1 MTVQREGCPV
11 ARLAAMT
18 AAGFRV
24 VVLAGCISLISL
36 STVLAENEGNGRS
49 ESSQGNSG
57 SSDDRGDKGSQGKE
71 SQGESSRSG
80 SVPDSSDDE
89 RDSRSGS
96 SRGNSAS
103 SSGNSSAARANA
115 PGQNRG
121 FGSASRS
128 DSSDSRPPGLDQSDV
143 LDAVR
148 DDKIFSLKQLLPR
161 VTDRY
166 NGKVID
172 VALWPEDERL
182 VYSFKLRMENGTVR
196 TIRMDAHTGRFLGF
210 AAFLR

>member
-1 MTVQREGCPV
+1 M
-11 ARLAAMT
+11 LAD
-18 AAGFRV
+18 
-24 VVLAGCISLISL
+24 
-36 STVLAENEGNGRS
+36 NEGNGRS

-57 SSDDRGDKGSQGKE
+57 SSDDRGDKGSEDKGSQGKG

-103 SSGNSSAARANA
+103 SPGNSSAARANA

-121 FGSASRS
+121 FGSGSRS
-128 DSSDSRPPGLDQSDV
+128 DNTGSRPPGLDQSDV

-172 VALWPEDERL
+172 VALWPEEERL

-210 AAFLR
+210 AAFFR

>member
-1 MTVQREGCPV
+1 MTVHRDGCLA

-24 VVLAGCISLISL
+24 AVLAGCLSLISL
-36 STVLAENEGNGRS
+36 STVLADNEGNGRS
-49 ESSQGNSG
+49 ESSQGNSS
-57 SSDDRGDKGSQGKE
+57 SSDDRGDKGSQGKD
-71 SQGESSRSG
+71 SQGDSSRSG
-80 SVPDSSDDE
+80 SVPDSPDDE
-89 RDSRSGS
+89 PG

-103 SSGNSSAARANA
+103 SGNSSGARSNA

-172 VALWPEDERL
+172 VALWPEEERL
-182 VYSFKLRMENGTVR
+182 VYSFKLRMKNGTVR

-210 AAFLR
+210 AAFFR